1 MENLFDS
8 MTIWGILMR
17 FFVNLVFLFILIRL
31 LYFRYTKKEKFLF
44 TFFLMGITVFF
55 VCSMLKDMKI
65 EIGMGFGLFAIFNL
79 LRFRTRNFSVKDM
92 AYTFTTMGISVINS
106 MNLDEFPFIGFVIIN
121 TIVILSVFIL
131 EEYLKK
137 NNFEKYSVHYDNLD
151 LLKPG
156 NNNKLMK
163 DLSSRIGHDILKL
176 QIKDIDLKK
185 GTAEL
190 DVYFK
195 E

>member
-106 MNLDEFPFIGFVIIN
+106 MNLEDFPFIGFLIIN
-121 TIVILSVFIL
+121 TIIILSVFIL
-131 EEYLKK
+131 EEYLKR

-156 NNNKLMK
+156 NNSKLMK

-176 QIKDIDLKK
+176 QIKDLDLKK

>member
-137 NNFEKYSVHYDNLD
+137 NNFAKYSVHYDNLD

-163 DLSSRIGHDILKL
+163 DLSSRIGHDILKV

-185 GTAEL
+185 GSAEL